1 MLGGAFVLRKYAG
14 FLSKVAKYG
23 FYIILFLC
31 ISAIGI
37 SGYVMY
43 VANNTAKNVREEA
56 ESGNSIEIPFPTDY
70 RSVYNPAEILEETQK
85 VINETEI
92 PKPQEEVKKEEKKEI
107 KEEKTPPKSEK
118 VVYTMALSGSV
129 SVPFSGEELIKS
141 KTMDDWR
148 IHEGVDIK
156 GEQGKE
162 VLAIADGVVEAV
174 ENDTMLGNTVKIS
187 HTNGLRSIYANLS
200 DEIKVKK
207 GASVKAGD
215 VVGSVGASA
224 ITECMEEPHLHLEVI
239 ADGKHIDPLSL
250 FPAGEE

>member
-23 FYIILFLC
+23 FYIVLFLC

-43 VANNTAKNVREEA
+43 VAKNTAKNVSEEVR
-56 ESGNSIEIPFPTDY
+56 GNSIEIPFPTDY
-70 RSVYNPAEILEETQK
+70 KSVYSPAEVLEETQK

-92 PKPQEEVKKEEKKEI
+92 TKPQEEAKKEEKKEV
-107 KEEKTPPKSEK
+107 KKEKTPPKSEK
-118 VVYTMALSGSV
+118 TVYTMALSGSV

-148 IHEGVDIK
+148 IHEGVDIQ
-156 GEQGKE
+156 GEPGKE

-174 ENDTMLGNTVKIS
+174 EADTMLGNTVTIA
-187 HTNGLRSIYANLS
+187 HTNGLKSIYANLS
-200 DEIKVKK
+200 EDIKVKK
-207 GASVKAGD
+207 GASVKGGD
-215 VVGSVGASA
+215 VIGSVGTSA
-224 ITECMEEPHLHLEVI
+224 IAECLEEPHLHLEVI